1 MSDIPHHNPFND
13 SGDSARD
20 ERVHRFMYLYTAHSR
35 RIYGYILCFVPHWA
49 DAEDLLQEIS
59 AVMWSKFDQFEPNT
73 NFMHWALKIARYVIA
88 NHQRKVQTRKRFI
101 HLSPELLDS
110 IAQTAQ
116 TSDLFQQDCRLDALQ
131 HCVKKLKERDGRIIQ
146 WRYEKGLSAQ
156 KIGKRLGRGGDAVYK
171 SLSRIYQM
179 LLICIERRLTTEDA
193 L

>member
-1 MSDIPHHNPFND
+1 MSDVSHHNPFND
-13 SGDSARD
+13 SSDRARD
-20 ERVHRFMYLYTAHSR
+20 EIVQRFMCLYTSHSR
-35 RIYGYILCFVPHWA
+35 RIYGYILCFMPDWA
-49 DAEDLLQEIS
+49 DADDLLQEIS

-88 NHQRKVQTRKRFI
+88 NHQRKVQVRKRLI
-101 HLSPELLDS
+101 HVSPELLDS

-116 TSDLFQQDCRLDALQ
+116 TSDLFQHDDRSDALQ
-131 HCVKKLKERDGRIIQ
+131 HCIKRLKERDARIIH

-156 KIGKRLGRGGDAVYK
+156 KIGKRLGRGADAVYK

-179 LLICIERRLTTEDA
+179 LLTCIERRLTTEDA